1 MALGLAR
8 FNRRLLLFILAI
20 GMALFA
26 AFLAKMYLNR
36 MEAALMEKYQDRSE
50 KAEIVVPK
58 DDMPEGALVEIEHF
72 AIRTVNADIVPPDAV
87 RPGNIE
93 RAEGQTLKIAIP
105 RGRPLLWSYLSS
117 GATPSF
123 SDMLGKNQRA
133 LTIAVDELNSI
144 SGMVR
149 PHDRID
155 LFYVD
160 SEQREVEAPEG
171 LGSNK
176 ESGKIVVPLLQNVLV
191 KATGNIVRRET
202 SPDGREYERNYSTL
216 TLDLVPEEIGKV
228 ILAQE
233 KGMLRA
239 ALKRPDQENT
249 TEYRVTHEMDLRGD
263 SAGSYDVFGVRV
275 YVGGKQGGILAPVFQ
290 PVQNANPI
298 PGATPGAPDNA
309 AATGAAP
316 PLGNAAKTPNTP
328 PNTLVNAGTAN

>member
-1 MALGLAR
+1 MAFRFVR
-8 FNRRLLLFILAI
+8 FNRRLLLFVLAI

-36 MEAALMEKYQDRSE
+36 MEIALMEKYQDHSE
-50 KAEIVVPK
+50 KVEVVVPGR
-58 DDMPEGALVEIEHF
+58 DMPEGSVVSFSDFRIR
-72 AIRTVNADIVPPDAV
+72 AINADTVPPDALK
-87 RPGNIE
+87 RKDME

-117 GATPSF
+117 GVTPSF

-155 LFYVD
+155 LFFVD
-160 SEQREVEAPEG
+160 SEEAG
-171 LGSNK
+171 AGTSGVLGG
-176 ESGKIVVPLLQNVLV
+176 GKRRGKVVVPLLQNVLV
-191 KATGNIVRRET
+191 KATGNIIRRET
-202 SPDGREYERNYSTL
+202 SPDGKEYDRRYSTL

-239 ALKRPDQENT
+239 ALKHPDQKNT
-249 TEYRVTHEMDLRGD
+249 TEYQVTHEMDLFGGA
-263 SAGSYDVFGVRV
+263 SAYNVFGVRV
-275 YVGGKQGGILAPVFQ
+275 YVGGRQGGVLSPTTQ
-290 PVQNANPI
+290 SVQNAEILFVPRNPFGVL
-298 PGATPGAPDNA
+298 PSTPA
-309 AATGAAP
+309 
-316 PLGNAAKTPNTP
+316 
-328 PNTLVNAGTAN
+328 NAGTVD

>member
-1 MALGLAR
+1 MAFSFAR

-20 GMALFA
+20 GLAVFA
-26 AFLAKMYLNR
+26 AFLAKLYLNR
-36 MEAALMEKYQDRSE
+36 MEASLAEKYLDRSE
-50 KAEIVVPK
+50 KIEIVVPR
-58 DDMPEGALVEIEHF
+58 DDMPEGTLVDIGNF
-72 AIRTVNADIVPPDAV
+72 AIRTINADIAPPDAV
-87 RPGNIE
+87 RPADIE
-93 RAEGQTLKIAIP
+93 RAEGQTLKINVP

-123 SDMLGKNQRA
+123 SDMLGENQRA

-155 LFYVD
+155 LFFVD
-160 SEQREVEAPEG
+160 NEQMESDESGG
-171 LGSNK
+171 LGNSK
-176 ESGKIVVPLLQNVLV
+176 SSKIVVPLLQNVLV

-239 ALKRPDQENT
+239 ALKRPDQKNT
-249 TEYRVTHEMDLRGD
+249 TKYRVTHEMDLRGG
-263 SAGSYDVFGVRV
+263 AGVYDAFGVKV
-275 YVGGKQGGILAPVFQ
+275 YVGGKQGGVLSPVTQ
-290 PVQNANPI
+290 SVQKQNAVRAALDGEGSLAADEIAPANSI
-298 PGATPGAPDNA
+298 PVDAGV
-309 AATGAAP
+309 
-316 PLGNAAKTPNTP
+316 
-328 PNTLVNAGTAN
+328 VN

>member
-1 MALGLAR
+1 MAFHFAR

-20 GMALFA
+20 GMAGFA
-26 AFLAKMYLNR
+26 AFLAKLYLNR
-36 MEAALMEKYQDRSE
+36 MEASLMEKYLDRSE
-50 KAEIVVPK
+50 KVEIVVPRS
-58 DDMPEGALVEIEHF
+58 DMPEGALVDIGNF
-72 AIRTVNADIVPPDAV
+72 AIRTINADIAPPDAV
-87 RPGNIE
+87 RPDEIE
-93 RAEGQTLKIAIP
+93 RAEGQALKIAVP

-123 SDMLGKNQRA
+123 SDLLGENQRA

-155 LFYVD
+155 LFFVD
-160 SEQREVEAPEG
+160 SEQQESE
-171 LGSNK
+171 
-176 ESGKIVVPLLQNVLV
+176 ESGRLGGKNNKIVVPLLQNVLV

-239 ALKRPDQENT
+239 ALKRPDQKNT
-249 TEYRVTHEMDLRGD
+249 TKYRVTHEMDLHGG
-263 SAGSYDVFGVRV
+263 AGIYDAFGVKV
-275 YVGGKQGGILAPVFQ
+275 YVGGKQGGVLSPVTQSVQNTQQRQNAGREALEGGLADDVAPVNNN
-290 PVQNANPI
+290 V
-298 PGATPGAPDNA
+298 GV
-309 AATGAAP
+309 
-316 PLGNAAKTPNTP
+316 
-328 PNTLVNAGTAN
+328 VN